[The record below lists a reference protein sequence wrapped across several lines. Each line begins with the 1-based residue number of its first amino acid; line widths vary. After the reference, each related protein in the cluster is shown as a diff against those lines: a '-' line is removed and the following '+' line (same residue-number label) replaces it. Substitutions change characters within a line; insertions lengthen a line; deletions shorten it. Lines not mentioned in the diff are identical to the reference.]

1 MIAFRG
7 KEEEQKVAALAKLM
21 HLDKSE
27 VLRRA
32 VNSYYEQ
39 FQEEFQAYWLEE
51 RLDKL
56 PGSGRKDVSERRKEL
71 LDEIY
76 ADRTGHR

>member
-7 KEEEQKVAALAKLM
+7 REEEQKVTALAELL

-32 VNSYYEQ
+32 VNSYYER
-39 FQEEFQAYWLEE
+39 FQEEFQAYDWLEK

-56 PGSGRKDVSERRKEL
+56 PGSGRKDVSERHKEL
-71 LDEIY
+71 L
-76 ADRTGHR
+76 